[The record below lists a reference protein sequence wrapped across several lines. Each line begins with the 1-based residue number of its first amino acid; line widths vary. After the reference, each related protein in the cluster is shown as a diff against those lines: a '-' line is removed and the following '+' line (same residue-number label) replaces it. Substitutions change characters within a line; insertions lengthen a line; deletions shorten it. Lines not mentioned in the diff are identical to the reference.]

1 MYMYVYT
8 YVYLVHVRTRFKK
21 IDVQKVERERE
32 CRDANSHGKRRD
44 GTRSRQGE
52 THKEKERER
61 ERERGEKQPLE
72 IGSWTGQFCNTRVAT
87 SQSIRLE
94 FAPFTVRCNLS
105 IRSLSLSLSP
115 SFRSSLLPRAP
126 YSPIPDQAYAPSSCH
141 SIYQS
146 VLV

>member
-32 CRDANSHGKRRD
+32 RERDANSHGKRRD

-61 ERERGEKQPLE
+61 ERGETTSENWVVDWSVLQHACRNQPE
-72 IGSWTGQFCNTRVAT
+72 YSAG
-87 SQSIRLE
+87 
-94 FAPFTVRCNLS
+94 
-105 IRSLSLSLSP
+105 IRSIYRSLQSLYPFSLSLSP